1 MSDMI
6 INAPAGDAA
15 LILRVQ
21 KHGFA
26 PLASQCIGCNHA
38 RLVDGVGYCNS
49 YASPAAKWS
58 GGMCNFATH
67 ARIEKKGE
75 TRSLNPLKASKRG
88 GK

>member
-1 MSDMI
+1 MSDV

-15 LILRVQ
+15 LVLRVQ
-21 KHGFA
+21 KHGFT
-26 PLASQCIGCNHA
+26 PLVSQCVGCAHA
-38 RLVDGVGYCNS
+38 RLVDGAAYCNS

-67 ARIEKKGE
+67 ARIEKKVD
-75 TRSLNPLKASKRG
+75 SKMVNPLKASKRG